1 VALLAVQSLQQD
13 TARFVGALQDEIS
26 AALESL
32 DGTARFREDRWT
44 REGGG
49 GGTTRILE
57 DGSLFEKAGVNTS
70 VVHGEFSEAFARRL
84 PGEGRRFFA
93 AGISLVL
100 HPANPFVPTVHANLR
115 FIVHGD
121 KAWFGGGADL
131 TPYYLFEEDA
141 SYFHRT
147 LKAACDRHDLSYYAR
162 FKRSCDEYFR
172 IKHRGETRGVGGIF
186 FEDMG
191 GDLQREFAFVQDCG
205 RSLLPA
211 YVPIATRRRTALFGD
226 AHKKW
231 QEIRRGRYAEFN
243 LLYDRGT
250 AFGLETGGR
259 VEPILMSLPPR
270 ARWVYNHQPSPGSD
284 EARLVEVL
292 QSPRD
297 WA

>member
-1 VALLAVQSLQQD
+1 M
-13 TARFVGALQDEIS
+13 
-26 AALESL
+26 
-32 DGTARFREDRWT
+32 
-44 REGGG
+44 
-49 GGTTRILE
+49 
-57 DGSLFEKAGVNTS
+57 
-70 VVHGEFSEAFARRL
+70 
-84 PGEGRRFFA
+84 
-93 AGISLVL
+93 
-100 HPANPFVPTVHANLR
+100 HANLR

-259 VEPILMSLPPR
+259 VESILMSLPPR